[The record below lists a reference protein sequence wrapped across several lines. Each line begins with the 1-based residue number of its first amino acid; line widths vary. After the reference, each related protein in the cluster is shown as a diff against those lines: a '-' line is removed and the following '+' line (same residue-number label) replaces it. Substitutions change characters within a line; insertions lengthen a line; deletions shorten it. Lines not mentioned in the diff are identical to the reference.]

1 MSVFKSS
8 QIAARSYD
16 VSWSHRWWDWSQK
29 NEAQRPVLTVCWQL
43 MRTTPFLTNPA
54 QLREGSE
61 ALSTRVPLYRYAMMS
76 TNGGKLMLPLEGR
89 WDSNRG
95 IVCEVASS
103 VHCRI
108 ECRVNAACDY
118 LKLWLESV
126 QMWIWLHTG
135 NKNTRVLVLEWELK
149 PSLQGNFV
157 LLVRGRLKLF
167 PMSHPSC

>member
-1 MSVFKSS
+1 MEPQVMGL
-8 QIAARSYD
+8 ITEERSPETRAD
-16 VSWSHRWWDWSQK
+16 CVLATQEDNPFSDK
-29 NEAQRPVLTVCWQL
+29 PGAAQRRIW
-43 MRTTPFLTNPA
+43 
-54 QLREGSE
+54 SI
-61 ALSTRVPLYRYAMMS
+61 LYRYATMS

-89 WDSNRG
+89 WESNRG